1 MNVAR
6 TGLEGFGD
14 DHVDELNDEG
24 FAHVTFE
31 LLILYGA
38 LHRSLHGRSLSG
50 AGGIVKHFAH
60 GGVFAVDS
68 RKETHEVLLETEH
81 GLHLAMR
88 NFLDFVQS
96 LEVVRIEKTHAE
108 HAASHA
114 QRHHAVTARE
124 LGRNHRAQLLV
135 DRKRLAIVDGHL
147 KLTGNS
153 LQHLSFRHNAGG
165 NEILA
170 QTLILFTGALKRI
183 LKRVGS
189 QKACSH
195 QLLAQTHLHSTAFI
209 EFSHDQTPSRLSA
222 QRLPGVST
230 AGD

>member
-1 MNVAR
+1 M
-6 TGLEGFGD
+6 
-14 DHVDELNDEG
+14 
-24 FAHVTFE
+24 
-31 LLILYGA
+31 
-38 LHRSLHGRSLSG
+38 
-50 AGGIVKHFAH
+50 
-60 GGVFAVDS
+60 
-68 RKETHEVLLETEH
+68 
-81 GLHLAMR
+81 
-88 NFLDFVQS
+88 
-96 LEVVRIEKTHAE
+96 
-108 HAASHA
+108 
-114 QRHHAVTARE
+114 TARE

-189 QKACSH
+189 Q
-195 QLLAQTHLHSTAFI
+195 LLAQTHLHSTAFI